1 VRAPHDGFVIYANNP
16 DRRVYIEPGMEVHQH
31 QQLFF
36 LPDLSQMEV
45 VASIHESVVDQVA
58 PSMRAHV
65 QVEGIGNQ
73 SIEGHV
79 TRISPVTAFNWWSDV
94 RYFEGI
100 VKLESVPQGLLPGM
114 SAEVEIAM
122 PRRENVLAI
131 PSEAVLVDHG
141 YEICFVVH
149 EDSVERRQVKV
160 GQTTRELVEVTDGL
174 EAGEQVV
181 LNPQPDDPEL
191 EALSHHGD
199 GPAGA
204 AATSTFAGSVAASR

>member
-1 VRAPHDGFVIYANNP
+1 M
-16 DRRVYIEPGMEVHQH
+16 VYIEPGMEVYQR

-45 VASIHESVVDQVA
+45 VASIHESIVEQVV

-65 QVEGIGNQ
+65 QVEGLGNR

-79 TRISPVTAFNWWSDV
+79 TSISPITAFNWRTDV

-100 VKLESVPQGLLPGM
+100 VKLESVPEGLLPGM
-114 SAEVEIAM
+114 TAEVEIAM

-131 PSEAVLVDHG
+131 PSEAVVIDHG
-141 YEICFVVH
+141 YDICFVVH
-149 EDSVERRQVKV
+149 EDSVERRQVKL
-160 GQTTRELVEVTDGL
+160 GQTTRDLVEVTDGL

-191 EALSHHGD
+191 EALRTEPTAPPSSRRRPSQPS
-199 GPAGA
+199 PAR
-204 AATSTFAGSVAASR
+204 VAASH